1 MNIRNI
7 IRAWRDQEFR
17 EELTDEELAKL
28 PDNPAGEIELFED
41 ELNMIDGGLTET
53 AVSRLH
59 SHCDLAVL
67 GSNYL
72 RVQLETGYHLPLPL
86 LEEN

>member
-41 ELNMIDGGLTET
+41 ELNLIDGGTQ
-53 AVSRLH
+53 SNNG
-59 SHCDLAVL
+59 C
-67 GSNYL
+67 GSAGPSAWNICQ
-72 RVQLETGYHLPLPL
+72 V
-86 LEEN
+86 

>member
-53 AVSRLH
+53 QSNNG
-59 SHCDLAVL
+59 C
-67 GSNYL
+67 GSYGPSAWNIC
-72 RVQLETGYHLPLPL
+72 QK
-86 LEEN
+86 